1 MLRTLPIL
9 IEPVA
14 GEICDGYIDRLAAT
28 HLLDVPDIRRELIR
42 HIGRQGWNSSD
53 SRLPDALAQLAGLPL
68 HALTPSFEEH
78 GMWVRCGHPAWSPKK
93 CARCRRFDTPRTAC
107 TLCAGGLPTLTIARG
122 GAYCTRH
129 AQWSFRDL
137 HATIPETDE
146 YEWAERQVKTTLWE
160 RGVTLHT
167 GEINLAAA
175 LVRAW
180 NDGTPEPCP
189 LHTRSERFGL
199 ASPRSYEETLL
210 CAYPDVIRVATL
222 ITTRRVITPLLD
234 TAVSALTQAD
244 RFTVAVAAA
253 CGGHPNEGLRML
265 ARAIVGYAHRS
276 VHYAAGLRR
285 TPQTKNLA
293 CPMNRALI
301 VAAGRQRACL
311 LRHATPAQIRDTGW
325 KRTGGAPRPRATR
338 NRPLQPDELALP

>member
-1 MLRTLPIL
+1 MLRALPIL

-14 GEICDGYIDRLAAT
+14 GETCDGYINRLAAA
-28 HLLDVPDIRRELIR
+28 HLLEILDIRRELIR
-42 HIGRQGWNSSD
+42 HLCRRGWNGND
-53 SRLPDALAQLAGLPL
+53 PRLPEALAQFAGLSP

-78 GMWVRCGHPAWSPKK
+78 GMWVRCGHPTWSPKK
-93 CARCRRFDTPRTAC
+93 CERCRRFDTPRAAC
-107 TLCAGGLPTLTIARG
+107 ALCAGGMRTLTIARG
-122 GAYCTRH
+122 GAYCTQH
-129 AQWSFRDL
+129 AHWSFRDL
-137 HATIPETDE
+137 HATTPDTDE
-146 YEWAERQVKTTLWE
+146 YAQAELELRTTLWE

-167 GEINLAAA
+167 GEVNLAAA

-180 NDGTPEPCP
+180 NDGTPAPGR
-189 LHTRSERFGL
+189 LHDRSEIFGL
-199 ASPRSYEETLL
+199 ASPRSYEEVLL

-244 RFTVAVAAA
+244 RFTAAIA
-253 CGGHPNEGLRML
+253 ATCGGHPNEGLRQL
-265 ARAIVGYAHRS
+265 ARAVIGYAHRS